1 MSEKKVFQ
9 LIWGF
14 MLVFAGMG
22 VFFKIPHRMTQI
34 ASFEQ
39 SSFELMVI
47 RYCLYLLGVL
57 LIWGGGKKIY
67 NNIRQANDIDT
78 DENE

>member
-22 VFFKIPHRMTQI
+22 VFFKIPQRMTQI